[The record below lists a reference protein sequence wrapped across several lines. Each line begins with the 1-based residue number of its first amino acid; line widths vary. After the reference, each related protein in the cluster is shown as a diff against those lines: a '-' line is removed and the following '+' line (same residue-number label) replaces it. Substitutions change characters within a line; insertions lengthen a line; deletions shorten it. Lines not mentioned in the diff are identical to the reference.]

1 MRSLRTSA
9 VTVIAVAAAVARTLA
24 NAVTLADM
32 TTNIVNAEI
41 TATSMKMANLVD
53 ARNTVI
59 MTIIM
64 SIPNQCLKH
73 IA

>member
-9 VTVIAVAAAVARTLA
+9 VTVIAVAAVVAQTLA

-41 TATSMKMANLVD
+41 TATSMKMANFVN
-53 ARNTVI
+53 AMNTVSV
-59 MTIIM
+59 TIM
-64 SIPNQCLKH
+64 SIPNLCLKH
-73 IA
+73 TA